1 MGVFTGLF
9 SQNHNYTKH
18 KKILT
23 KLKKVEKKRYEELFI
38 GQYEHECFYSDIKA
52 RGVFLKIKKK
62 FTFSRLQTLTQEKNI
77 MQELTR
83 KALEI
88 PMNRLANIR
97 TKFLYQE

>member
-62 FTFSRLQTLTQEKNI
+62 VYILQVTDIDSREKYHARVDKKSTGNTH
-77 MQELTR
+77 E
-83 KALEI
+83 
-88 PMNRLANIR
+88 
-97 TKFLYQE
+97 